1 MVRDGMPVNVSDVA
15 GQTALHIAT
24 YNGQTDVV
32 KYLVHKKAD
41 LNRQTRDNKDTPL
54 HIAVHNNNTEVARL
68 LLNNG
73 ADINIKNAE
82 SKAPSD
88 EVHNESEIKS
98 LLPCLSE
105 CHDESTC

>member
-1 MVRDGMPVNVSDVA
+1 MVRDGMPVNESDVA
-15 GQTALHIAT
+15 DQTALHIAT
-24 YNGQTDVV
+24 YNGQIDVV
-32 KYLVHKKAD
+32 KYLVHKKAN